1 MIPSAAKTRNNHYVP
16 QWHQEGFFE
25 ERRNV
30 LAYLDLTPDEMVLA
44 DGRTITFNAF
54 EHRPTSLAFM
64 QRDLYSTFFGTSVN
78 DEIERKMF
86 GDIDRKG
93 SQAIRAFQ
101 GNEISEWHRH
111 FQTLFEYIDIQK
123 VRTPKGL
130 DWLRRHYPK
139 PSQNE
144 LMLEMQGIRALH
156 CTIWTEGVR
165 EIVSAEDSDVKFILS
180 DHPVTVYNYACPPD
194 ALLCTY
200 PDDPSIAL
208 KASQT
213 IFPLSRNYCLI
224 LTNLEYAQN
233 ASTDPLE
240 KRTFAKNFR
249 NSMVRTDAFIRA
261 RKLRSFEVLRVNRV
275 IKARAKR
282 YVAAGRKEWLFPES
296 QSAEPWE
303 AIAQTLLPP
312 KDELWH
318 FGGEMFAKFSD
329 GRVYY
334 QDQFGRTEKQRDFL
348 FKDLSASQSSKHPCG
363 CGSGKPF
370 GACCEKKPPFL
381 RPSWKEL
388 SIRERNIRL
397 YIGITKIL
405 DLENAKDWTQV
416 RRGITDDK
424 IRDVYFLYQA
434 LWPLET
440 DLVGLLPKPDGKPRS
455 IFTGLIHPTTI
466 APMAVTGALYFGTVL
481 MQHPF
486 QHAGTVKPKFSPV
499 DNPSAYRQEFL
510 KDILIFLT
518 LFPLIDLGYINL
530 FPDPCIFDAHLR
542 RQMMDMAEMRNAQ
555 NPLYDRNEQER
566 LEKLAEE
573 DTKRMIL
580 SFPDQVLRRQLLRFK
595 PDMKEPLLESVIDHI
610 QRSKESDPLAILQA
624 ADATSQG
631 QTAGLLNLMK
641 MTPNFEITIYL
652 AQLTGASIFTDSA
665 YRWREI
671 RGAIA
676 SKEARLAKLSSNFK
690 STTFQMPTTLVDAV
704 NLIDEGAT
712 ATYPALMADIFKY
725 LLRANNSGMPK
736 PNVEDRLA
744 ARFSRLH
751 STAQTSLGKKMKWPI
766 ASQITSAFPS
776 GGIQHNNVNRL
787 LLMSSSE
794 HHLSS
799 VPMAFLISRQD

>member
-1 MIPSAAKTRNNHYVP
+1 MRSLAKTSKTRNNHYVP
-16 QWHQEGFFE
+16 PWHQEGFFE
-25 ERRNV
+25 EKRNV
-30 LAYLDLTPDEMVLA
+30 LAYLDLKPDEKVLA

-54 EHRPTSLAFM
+54 GHRPTSLAFM
-64 QRDLYSTFFGTSVN
+64 QRDLYSTFFGASVN

-86 GDIDRKG
+86 GDVDRTG
-93 SQAIRAFQ
+93 SQAVRAFE
-101 GNEISEWHRH
+101 GTDASEWHRH
-111 FQTLFEYIDIQK
+111 FQTLFQYIDIQK
-123 VRTPKGL
+123 IRTPKGL
-130 DWLRRHYPK
+130 EWLRRHYPQ
-139 PSQNE
+139 PSQNQ
-144 LMLEMQGIRALH
+144 LMFEMQGIRALH

-165 EIVSAEDSDVKFILS
+165 EIVSAEESDEKFILS

-194 ALLCTY
+194 ARLCAY

-213 IFPLSRNYCLI
+213 IFPLSKNYCLI

-275 IKARAKR
+275 IKARANR
-282 YVAAGRKEWLFPES
+282 YIAGGRKEWLFPES
-296 QSAEPWE
+296 QNAESWE
-303 AIAQTLLPP
+303 AIAPTLMPP
-312 KDELWH
+312 KNELWH

-334 QDQFGRTEKQRDFL
+334 QDQFGRTEKPRDFL
-348 FKDLSASQSSKHPCG
+348 FKDSSAPASSKHSCG

-370 GACCEKKPPFL
+370 GACCETKPPSL

-405 DLENAKDWTQV
+405 DLETAKDWTEV

-424 IRDVYFLYQA
+424 IRDGYFLYQA

-440 DLVGLLPKPDGKPRS
+440 DLVSLLPKPDGEPRS

-466 APMAVTGALYFGTVL
+466 APMALTGALYFGTIL

-499 DNPSAYRQEFL
+499 DNPGAYRQEFL

-518 LFPLIDLGYINL
+518 LFPLIDLGFINL

-542 RQMMDMAEMRNAQ
+542 GQMMDMAEMRNAQ
-555 NPLYDRNEQER
+555 NPLYDRNEHDR
-566 LEKLAEE
+566 LAKLAEE
-573 DTKRMIL
+573 DTKRMIF
-580 SFPDQVLRRQLLRFK
+580 SFPDQVVRQQLLRFK
-595 PDMKEPLLESVIDHI
+595 PDMNGPLLERVIDHI
-610 QRSKESDPLAILQA
+610 NRSKESDPLAILQA
-624 ADATSQG
+624 ADATGQG
-631 QTAGLLNLMK
+631 QAAGLLNLMK
-641 MTPNFEITIYL
+641 MTPNFEIAIYL
-652 AQLTGASIFTDSA
+652 AQLTGSSIVTDSA

-671 RGAIA
+671 RDAVAG
-676 SKEARLAKLSSNFK
+676 KGARLSKLSSNF
-690 STTFQMPTTLVDAV
+690 SRTTFKMPTTVADAV
-704 NLIDEGAT
+704 NLIDEGAN
-712 ATYPALMADIFKY
+712 AAYPALMADTFKY
-725 LLRANNSGMPK
+725 LLRMNNGGTPK

-751 STAQTSLGKKMKWPI
+751 SARTSFSWETNKM
-766 ASQITSAFPS
+766 AYGFPDHQRVS
-776 GGIQHNNVNRL
+776 IR
-787 LLMSSSE
+787 
-794 HHLSS
+794 
-799 VPMAFLISRQD
+799 RRTT

>member
-1 MIPSAAKTRNNHYVP
+1 M
-16 QWHQEGFFE
+16 
-25 ERRNV
+25 
-30 LAYLDLTPDEMVLA
+30 
-44 DGRTITFNAF
+44 
-54 EHRPTSLAFM
+54 
-64 QRDLYSTFFGTSVN
+64 N

-86 GDIDRKG
+86 GDIDRAG

-101 GNEISEWHRH
+101 GADVSEWHRH
-111 FQTLFEYIDIQK
+111 FQTLFEYVDIQK
-123 VRTPKGL
+123 IRTPKGL
-130 DWLRRHYPK
+130 DWLRRHYPQ

-144 LMLEMQGIRALH
+144 LMLEMQAIRALH

-165 EIVSAEDSDVKFILS
+165 EIVSAEESDVKFIIS
-180 DHPVTVYNYACPPD
+180 DHPVTVYNLACPPG
-194 ALLCTY
+194 APLCTY

-224 LTNLEYAQN
+224 LTNLEYAEN

-261 RKLRSFEVLRVNRV
+261 RKLQRFEVLRVNRA

-282 YVAAGRKEWLFPES
+282 YIAAGRREWLFPES
-296 QSAEPWE
+296 QTAEPWE

-312 KDELWH
+312 EDGLWH
-318 FGGEMFAKFSD
+318 FGGEMFAKFTD

-348 FKDLSASQSSKHPCG
+348 FKDKSAPASSKHSCG
-363 CGSGKPF
+363 CGSGKAF
-370 GACCEKKPPFL
+370 GACCEKKPSFL
-381 RPSWKEL
+381 RPSWTEL

-405 DLENAKDWTQV
+405 DLENAKDWSEV

-424 IRDVYFLYQA
+424 IREVYFLYQA

-440 DLVGLLPKPDGKPRS
+440 DLISLLPKPDGEPRS
-455 IFTGLIHPTTI
+455 VFTGLIHPSTVT
-466 APMAVTGALYFGTVL
+466 PMALTGALYFGTVL
-481 MQHPF
+481 IQHPF

-499 DNPSAYRQEFL
+499 ENPSAYRQEFL
-510 KDILIFLT
+510 KDILIFLS
-518 LFPLIDLGYINL
+518 LFPLIDLGRINL

-542 RQMMDMAEMRNAQ
+542 RQMMDMAEMRNAR
-555 NPLYDRNEQER
+555 NPLHDRSEEER
-566 LEKLAEE
+566 LRKLAEE
-573 DTKRMIL
+573 DTQRMIM
-580 SFPDQVLRRQLLRFK
+580 SFPDEVMRQQLLRFK
-595 PDMKEPLLESVIDHI
+595 PDMKRPLLEKVIDHI
-610 QRSKESDPLAILQA
+610 QRLKESDPLAILQA
-624 ADATSQG
+624 ADAAG
-631 QTAGLLNLMK
+631 QEQATGLLNLVK
-641 MTPNFEITIYL
+641 MTPNFEIAIYV
-652 AQLTGASIFTDSA
+652 AQLTGSSILTDSA

-671 RGAIA
+671 RGAVA
-676 SKEARLAKLSSNFK
+676 GKGARLSKLSSSFN
-690 STTFQMPTTLVDAV
+690 STTFKMPPMVVDAV
-704 NLIDEGAT
+704 NSMDEGAT
-712 ATYPALMADIFKY
+712 RAYPALMADIFKY
-725 LLRANNSGMPK
+725 LLKVNNGGVPK

-751 STAQTSLGKKMKWPI
+751 STAQSALGKQMEWPI
-766 ASQITSAFPS
+766 TSQITSMFPS
-776 GGIQHNNVNRL
+776 CGVQHNHVNRL

-794 HHLSS
+794 HHLSN